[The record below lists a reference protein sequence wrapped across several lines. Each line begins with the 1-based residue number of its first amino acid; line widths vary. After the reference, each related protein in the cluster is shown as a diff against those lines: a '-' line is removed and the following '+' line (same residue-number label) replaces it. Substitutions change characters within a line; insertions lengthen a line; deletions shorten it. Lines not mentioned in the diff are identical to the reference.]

1 MKADETATPLH
12 IGLEIGA
19 DRGRPLDDV
28 ETMVAA
34 VEVAEDDVIAREAR
48 APARPV
54 GLGRAARRA
63 GREIDANASAVLQK
77 AFEHRGGGG
86 PVVIVYAVPNQHPQ
100 RAGSGV
106 RRLANSRTHPDDA
119 K

>member
-63 GREIDANASAVLQK
+63 GRDIDAKASAVLQK
-77 AFEHRGGGG
+77 AFEHRRSEEHTSD
-86 PVVIVYAVPNQHPQ
+86 IQ
-100 RAGSGV
+100 SLM
-106 RRLANSRTHPDDA
+106 RRSYDVFCLEQKKTTQT
-119 K
+119 

>member
-63 GREIDANASAVLQK
+63 GRDIAAKASAVLQK
-77 AFEHRGGGG
+77 ALAQRGGGG
-86 PVVIVYAVPNQHPQ
+86 PVVFVDAVNNPPTP
-100 RAGSGV
+100 RGG
-106 RRLANSRTHPDDA
+106 
-119 K
+119 